1 MFSHSVMPDSLWLHG
16 LQHTRFPCPSPSP
29 GVFSNSCSLCQWR
42 HPTISSSVVP
52 LSSCLQSFPASAS
65 FLISQL
71 FSSGGQ
77 RIGASALASVLP
89 VNIQGWRPLG
99 LTGWISLLSKGL
111 SRVFSSTAWKEWTYI
126 SGKIQL
132 DHGVSFL
139 QIVEFSLLIF
149 CWGFLHLY
157 TSEVMVCIFFFSSV
171 TDLPGKFDYPGVK
184 VMVASEWICECFFF
198 SFPE

>member
-1 MFSHSVMPDSLWLHG
+1 MSTELVMPSNHLILCHF
-16 LQHTRFPCPSPSP
+16 LLLLPSIFPCLR
-29 GVFSNSCSLCQWR
+29 VFSNELSLHIRW
-42 HPTISSSVVP
+42 PKYWTSTS
-52 LSSCLQSFPASAS
+52 
-65 FLISQL
+65 
-71 FSSGGQ
+71 
-77 RIGASALASVLP
+77 ASVLS